1 MKLSNVFAKLT
12 AGSTAKVLGGLV
24 IAGAALTVAAPAA
37 KAQVAFGVEVG
48 GPRYYAPAPR
58 PVYVAPEYGVPAYGY
73 GYAAQ
78 GYVERRR
85 AEEWR
90 EHQWREHE
98 EWEHHHENFDRDR
111 RGYGRDGWR

>member
-48 GPRYYAPAPR
+48 GPRYYAPAP
-58 PVYVAPEYGVPAYGY
+58 VYVAPGY
-73 GYAAQ
+73 GYDN
-78 GYVERRR
+78 GYVAPGYGHAAHEYWERRR

-90 EHQWREHE
+90 EHQWRERQ
-98 EWEHHHENFDRDR
+98 EWERHQRFDRDR
-111 RGYGRDGWR
+111 GYGRGDWR